1 MLLFEFSMFSTWIF
15 IWFLFYYFKILPF
28 NPILF
33 LIMAF
38 IIGVSIGLHYFIKEK
53 IDVNIIYKYVMINF
67 IGKIVPVILIFKDPI
82 KIYDILFGFG
92 LMLIF
97 LLFASI
103 NKIVI
108 LDEYYHYF
116 DSMIGR
122 NNKIYF
128 TNIMYDYINKK

>member
-67 IGKIVPVILIFKDPI
+67 IGKIVPVILIFNNPI
-82 KIYDILFGFG
+82 MIYDILFGFG

>member
-1 MLLFEFSMFSTWIF
+1 
-15 IWFLFYYFKILPF
+15 
-28 NPILF
+28 
-33 LIMAF
+33 MAF

-67 IGKIVPVILIFKDPI
+67 IGKIVPVILIFNNPI
-82 KIYDILFGFG
+82 MIYDIIFGFG

-122 NNKIYF
+122 NNKIYI